1 MIITFC
7 NYKGGVGKTTL
18 TLLLAF
24 AFEQSGKTVGIIDN
38 DPQGTATKTIKLLQA
53 KNKTKIQITKDPKE
67 FDIVLVDTAPQLDKK
82 LAGSVAIANKIVL
95 VVSPSPAT
103 LWSSKETS
111 DYIQSHIKAKTQPRL
126 LFNAVKPNTLLAKL
140 IDETTKQ
147 IGMKRYQNIIYD
159 SVAYQTLTL
168 RGWHSLS
175 AKQKQQIQQLAIE
188 IITS

>member
-24 AFEQSGKTVGIIDN
+24 AFEQSGKTVGIVDN
-38 DPQGTATKTIKLLQA
+38 DPQGTATKTIKLLEA
-53 KNKTKIQITKDPKE
+53 KNQTTIQITNNPKN
-67 FDIVLVDTAPQLDKK
+67 FDIVLVDTAPRLDEK
-82 LAGSVAIANKIVL
+82 LASSVAMADKVAL

-111 DYIQSHIKAKTQPRL
+111 DYIQRHIKPETSPKL

-140 IDETTKQ
+140 IDETTCQ
-147 IGMKRYQNIIYD
+147 IGIERYKNTLSD
-159 SVAYQTLTL
+159 SVAYQTMPLQ
-168 RGWHSLS
+168 GWNSLS
-175 AKQKQQIQQLAIE
+175 AKQKQLVQQLAIE
-188 IITS
+188 IITT